1 MSHKPEPSSQQ
12 GHHISRAF
20 LRFSI
25 GILFAL
31 EASLALVYY
40 VLKIPE
46 SKFAFIAIVMGVSV
60 VFSLALVYAAFERG
74 WISQIPRLDWTMF
87 GGYSFSMI
95 IVVTVIAII
104 TSRVFTNTLDAWL
117 TAMLLFF
124 GSGIF
129 LSFGYALTHSIT
141 SRLKLLHTA
150 SRGIAGGNLQERVP
164 VSGQDEI
171 AELSATFNAMAA
183 QLQDLDAHQKEL
195 RRVRNDLF
203 AWAGHDLRTP
213 LTSIRA
219 MLEALSDQ
227 VVDDPITRQRY
238 LQIARKEIDYLS
250 RLIDDLFDLARMD
263 ADGLKLDLQPVS
275 LGDLISDT
283 LGWFHT
289 LAVQNRIDLSGSV
302 QTGVDLV
309 YADAQLLNR
318 VLSNLTS
325 NALRFTPPGGRVVIS
340 AERAAGKILVMVRD
354 NGEGIRAEDLPF
366 IFERFYR
373 GEKSRNRSTGGS
385 GLGLAISRGIIEAH
399 HERIFA
405 NSAPGEGTTISF
417 TLQEN
422 SPKR

>member
-1 MSHKPEPSSQQ
+1 
-12 GHHISRAF
+12 

-31 EASLALVYY
+31 EASLALMYF
-40 VLKIPE
+40 VLRIPE

-74 WISQIPRLDWTMF
+74 WISQIPHLNWTLL
-87 GGYSFSMI
+87 GGYSFSMV
-95 IVVTVIAII
+95 IVVSVIAII
-104 TSRVFTNTLDAWL
+104 TSRIFSNPLDAWL
-117 TAMLLFF
+117 TGMLLFF
-124 GSGIF
+124 GTGIF

-164 VSGQDEI
+164 VSGRDEI

-183 QLQDLDAHQKEL
+183 QLQEMDAHQKDL
-195 RRVRNDLF
+195 RRIRNDLF

-263 ADGLKLDLQPVS
+263 AEGLKLDLQPVS

-289 LAVQNRIDLSGSV
+289 LSIQNRIDLSGSL
-302 QTGVDLV
+302 QAGVDLV

-325 NALRFTPPGGRVVIS
+325 NALRFTPAGGRVVIS
-340 AERAAGKILVMVRD
+340 AERAAGKVLVMVRD
-354 NGEGIRAEDLPF
+354 NGDGIRPEDLPF

-373 GEKSRNRSTGGS
+373 GEKSRNRATGGS
-385 GLGLAISRGIIEAH
+385 GLGLAICRGIIEAH
-399 HERIFA
+399 HERISA
-405 NSAPGEGTTISF
+405 NSAPGEGTIISF
-417 TLQEN
+417 TLQEY
-422 SPKR
+422 PPPG